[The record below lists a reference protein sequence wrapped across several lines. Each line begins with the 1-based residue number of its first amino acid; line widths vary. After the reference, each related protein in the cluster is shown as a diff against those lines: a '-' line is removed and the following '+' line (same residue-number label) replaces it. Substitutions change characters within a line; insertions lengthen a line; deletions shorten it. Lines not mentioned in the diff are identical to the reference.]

1 MDGGCGEGV
10 LDTMWRHAVS
20 YGIYAHKQ
28 KREPRMES
36 EARTGDCH
44 NETRLDTGQPITE
57 TTDDG
62 IYDMDE
68 VRCRRIYDVGVG
80 YHESTQPGDE

>member
-1 MDGGCGEGV
+1 MDVMRDRAGCDYEMWAVCVIGWGY
-10 LDTMWRHAVS
+10 LDTMHMHAVS

-28 KREPRMES
+28 THTPRMYN
-36 EARTGDCH
+36 EALAGDMD
-44 NETRLDTGQPITE
+44 NEARLDTGQPIAD

-68 VRCRRIYDVGVG
+68 V
-80 YHESTQPGDE
+80 

>member
-1 MDGGCGEGV
+1 MAEDMEN
-10 LDTMWRHAVS
+10 
-20 YGIYAHKQ
+20 
-28 KREPRMES
+28 EPILYM
-36 EARTGDCH
+36 
-44 NETRLDTGQPITE
+44 GQPITD

-68 VRCRRIYDVGVG
+68 VRCRRRYDVGVG